1 MKSLLGNNHGLG
13 SIRLRQV
20 VGTGAVLAFAGLFA
34 PGILA
39 RDLTFEQRVRAQEAI
54 ERVYY
59 SHQIGS
65 TFPFEQ
71 AVPHALVEAKVRKYL
86 RHSAALDKFWKTPIT
101 ATMLRAEL
109 DRMQHGSRMPERLRE
124 LFSALNNDPF
134 LIEECLARPALAER
148 LVGNF
153 FAFDQRIHAETRRL
167 AEAAR
172 DAHGPWAMTVTEE
185 REDFVL
191 RESPRERGSAV
202 VHGGAPPLRSFPKL
216 RLEAWWAGIEDSMS
230 IESVHGVGDDIPGDV
245 IPGRQDPSIQ
255 SCLTDN
261 TWDNGSLDDFPHG
274 RHSATAVWTGSVM
287 IVWGG
292 IAGELWGY
300 SDSGG
305 RYDPAT
311 DTWLSLS
318 LHNAPSPRM
327 NHTAVWT
334 GTDMIVWGGRSG
346 SSMSDGG
353 KYNPVTDTWVSTAS
367 SGAPAPR
374 SQHSA
379 IWTGTRMIVWGGQGS
394 SVFNTGAF
402 YDPSAD
408 TWAPISTTGAPSAR
422 YNHSAVWTGAEM
434 IVWGGGVANG
444 GRYSP
449 STDSWAPISTTGAP
463 ASGPAVWTGSLMLVL
478 SPDATTAGRRYDP
491 SMDAWT
497 PMSRT
502 GAPELNRT
510 WSTVVWAGN
519 RLILWGGQ
527 SAGADLNT
535 GGKYD
540 PVTDS
545 WTLTSTVN
553 APSPRSFHVA
563 VWTGSRMV
571 VWGGYDAL
579 NYWDVASGGR
589 YDPTTDSWTPT
600 SESSAPTYRYR
611 LSSVWTGNLMI
622 VWGGVG
628 GVVNFG
634 PLNSG
639 GRYDPAL
646 DHWSP
651 TTTINAPAPR
661 RDNSAVWAGG
671 SMIVWGGRDA
681 SYFNDGARYD
691 PISDQWTT
699 TSSVGAPEARGR
711 HSVVWT
717 GTRMIVWGGFNG
729 TVRLRTGAAYNPAA
743 DSWSPTSL
751 TAAPEARQ
759 DAMAVWTGTE
769 MIVWGGS
776 SGSII
781 VNTGGRYTPSTDSW
795 TPTSMNNAPV
805 VHDVAIGAAVWTGSL
820 MIVMPTTFTGGR
832 YDPSLDQ
839 WLAPVAPPPLY
850 GVAGTS
856 VIWTGSRM
864 IVWGGGIL
872 IDFGEPIFNMGAIYD
887 PVGNSWIS
895 TSTDGAASPRY
906 GHAAVWTG
914 TFMIVWG
921 GVGPAGTSALLNNG
935 GRFIYGQSIDD
946 DGDGF
951 SECAGDCND
960 SAAAIHPG
968 TTETCNGL
976 DDDCSTLADEGGGLL
991 CDDANGCTTD
1001 ACAGASGC
1009 LHVPRDL
1016 DADGHPDALCGG
1028 NDCNDASP
1036 AVWASPA
1043 EVSGL
1048 NLTSSSPANPSW
1060 QGQATSA
1067 GPGTLYDLA
1076 SGSLGPST
1084 GIIFSAASCL
1094 QSSTAT
1100 TYLDSRSGPASGFAF
1115 WYLSRARNSCATAT
1129 YGTILRD
1136 SGIPSCP

>member
-1 MKSLLGNNHGLG
+1 MAIVSSRLG
-13 SIRLRQV
+13 RFF
-20 VGTGAVLAFAGLFA
+20 GTGMVLAVAGLFA

-39 RDLTFEQRVRAQEAI
+39 RDLSFEERVRAQEAI

-59 SHQIGS
+59 SHQIGG
-65 TFPFEQ
+65 TLPLEQ
-71 AVPHALVEAKVRKYL
+71 AVPRALVEAKVRKYL
-86 RHSAALDKFWKTPIT
+86 RQSAALDKFWKTPIT
-101 ATMLRAEL
+101 APMLRAEL
-109 DRMQHGSRMPERLRE
+109 DRMERGSRMPERLRE

-153 FAFDQRIHAETRRL
+153 FAFDQRIHAETRRH

-172 DAHGPWAMTVTEE
+172 DAHGPWVTVTEE

-191 RESPRERGSAV
+191 RESPREHESANVRGGV
-202 VHGGAPPLRSFPKL
+202 PPLRRFPKL
-216 RLEAWWAGIEDSMS
+216 RLDTWWAGIEGDLS
-230 IESVHGVGDDIPGDV
+230 IEAVHAVDDDMPGDI
-245 IPGRQDPSIQ
+245 IPGRQDPSVQ

-274 RHSATAVWTGSVM
+274 RHQATAVWTGSFM

-292 IAGELWGY
+292 IAGELWGF

-311 DTWLSLS
+311 DTWLSVS
-318 LHNAPSPRM
+318 GHNAPSPRM

-334 GTDMIVWGGRSG
+334 GTEMIVWGGSNG
-346 SSMSDGG
+346 SAMSDGG
-353 KYNPVTDTWVSTAS
+353 KYNPVTDTWVPTALA
-367 SGAPAPR
+367 GAPAPR

-379 IWTGTRMIVWGGQGS
+379 AWTGTRMIVWGGQGS
-394 SVFNTGAF
+394 SVFNTGAS

-408 TWAPISTTGAPSAR
+408 TWAPISTTGAPSPK
-422 YNHSAVWTGAEM
+422 YNHSALWTGTEM
-434 IVWGGGVANG
+434 IVWGAFSGGGA
-444 GRYSP
+444 RYRP

-463 ASGPAVWTGSLMLVL
+463 SGGSAVWTGSLMLVL
-478 SPDATTAGRRYDP
+478 SPDAASAGGRYDAG
-491 SMDAWT
+491 SDTWT

-502 GAPELNRT
+502 GAPELNRS

-527 SAGADLNT
+527 SAGADQNT
-535 GGKYD
+535 GGRYD

-545 WTLTSTVN
+545 WTLTSTLN

-571 VWGGYDAL
+571 VWGGYSEYEDL
-579 NYWDVASGGR
+579 ASGGR
-589 YDPTTDSWTPT
+589 YDPTSDSWTPT

-611 LSSVWTGNLMI
+611 PSSVWTGNLMI
-622 VWGGVG
+622 VWGG
-628 GVVNFG
+628 F
-634 PLNSG
+634 PLSLNPG

-651 TTTINAPAPR
+651 TTTVNAPAPR

-671 SMIVWGGRDA
+671 SMIVWGGRNA

-691 PISDQWTT
+691 PISDQWVA
-699 TSSVGAPEARGR
+699 TSLVGAPEARSG

-729 TVRLRTGAAYNPAA
+729 TVRLRTGAAYDPAA

-759 DAMAVWTGTE
+759 DAVAVWTGNE

-776 SGSII
+776 SGSIN
-781 VNTGGRYTPSTDSW
+781 VNTGGRYTPSIDSW
-795 TPTSMNNAPV
+795 TPTSMSNAPNV
-805 VHDVAIGAAVWTGSL
+805 SSQTKPRAAVWTGSL
-820 MIVMPTTFTGGR
+820 MIVVPAYYPGGGVGGR
-832 YDPSLDQ
+832 YDPSLDL
-839 WLAPVAPPPLY
+839 WVAPVADPPNFTFFDGNSIL
-850 GVAGTS
+850 
-856 VIWTGSRM
+856 WTGTRM
-864 IVWGGGIL
+864 IVWGGGML
-872 IDFGEPIFNMGAIYD
+872 FDFGEPIFNTGAIYD
-887 PVGNSWIS
+887 PTGNSWIA
-895 TSTDGAASPRY
+895 TSTDSAASPRF

-914 TFMIVWG
+914 SFMIVWG
-921 GVGPAGTSALLNNG
+921 GAGPGGSSPLLNNG

-946 DGDGF
+946 DGDGL

-968 TTETCNGL
+968 ATEICNGL

-991 CDDANGCTTD
+991 CNDADGCTTD

-1009 LHVPRDL
+1009 QHVTRDL

-1028 NDCNDASP
+1028 NDCNDASS
-1036 AVWASPA
+1036 AVWAAPA

-1060 QGQATSA
+1060 QGQAGSA
-1067 GPGTLYDLA
+1067 GPGTLYDLV
-1076 SGSLGPST
+1076 SGTLGPST
-1084 GIIFSAASCL
+1084 GISFSAASCL
-1094 QSSTAT
+1094 QSATAT
-1100 TYLDSRSGPASGFAF
+1100 AYLDSRPGPATGFAT
-1115 WYLSRARNSCATAT
+1115 WYLSRARNSCGTAT
-1129 YGTILRD
+1129 FGSTPRD
-1136 SGIPSCP
+1136 SAIPACP